1 LILLIVWDGLR
12 PDMVREET
20 TPFLFEMAG
29 RGVVCRASHCAF
41 PTATRINSAS
51 LATGCYPG
59 KHGIVDNELYVP
71 ALDAERP
78 ISCADWRA
86 LQAMADAEGGRLVD
100 APTLGEVLR
109 AAGKQMVSVGSGSPG
124 TTYLTN
130 PTVTGPIVNW
140 AVTWPE
146 DDETITARLGGP
158 LSAESDSPAR
168 NAYVLQA
175 LTEELLPR
183 WRPDLATVWLTEPD
197 HAQHYHGLGSPEAL
211 TALRALDEQLR
222 HLVDTAASLDDSLTC
237 FLLSDHGFD
246 TIERLD
252 AEPVDELR
260 AAGLASSESPDVVR
274 ASNSLYLNGAARDRL
289 EEIVAFL
296 LEQPW
301 LGALWVRQDLRQRAP
316 FLQPQE
322 AVFGGHG
329 RSAELLLSF
338 RWSDAA
344 NAVGVPGLMA
354 SPSSIAATHGSGSPY
369 ALNNTLIAWGAGI
382 KAGVVSDVPCG
393 IVDVTPTAL
402 HLLGL
407 QPPQGMDG
415 RVLGEL
421 LKGGPNP
428 DSVLVRRSVR
438 EAAYPCTQGTRI
450 QRTNYSHVAC
460 TDYIDR
466 VTLSPPPTRDME
478 RNEP

>member
-51 LATGCYPG
+51 LATGCYPR

-100 APTLGEVLR
+100 APTLGELLR

-146 DDETITARLGGP
+146 DDEAIAARLGGP

-168 NAYVLQA
+168 NAYVLQT

-183 WRPDLATVWLTEPD
+183 WRPDLATIWLTEPD

-211 TALRALDEQLR
+211 AALRALDDQLR
-222 HLVDTAASLDDSLTC
+222 ELVDTAASLDDSLTC

-260 AAGLASSESPDVVR
+260 AAGLVSSESPDVVR

-296 LEQPW
+296 LERPW

-322 AVFGGHG
+322 AVFGGHP

-344 NAVGVPGLMA
+344 NAVGVPGHMA

-369 ALNNTLIAWGAGI
+369 ALNNTLIAWGTGI
-382 KAGVVSDVPCG
+382 KSGVVSDVPCG
-393 IVDVTPTAL
+393 IVDIAPTAL
-402 HLLGL
+402 YLLRVN
-407 QPPQGMDG
+407 PPRGMDG

-438 EAAYPCTQGTRI
+438 EAAYPGTQGTRI
-450 QRTNYSHVAC
+450 QRIHYSHVAC

-466 VTLSPPPTRDME
+466 VTLSPPPTRDIE